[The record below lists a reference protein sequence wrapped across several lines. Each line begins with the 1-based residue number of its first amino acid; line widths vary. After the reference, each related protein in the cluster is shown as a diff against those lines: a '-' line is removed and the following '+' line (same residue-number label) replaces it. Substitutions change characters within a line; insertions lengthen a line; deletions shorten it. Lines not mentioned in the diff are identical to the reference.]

1 MLVLSITAFVIAV
14 LLMIKRSQT
23 RVAQTWLMI
32 LAGAGIAGLLGQ
44 WIDKLSGWGASLS
57 STATGQAFGG
67 AVPWAVALVVAAWV
81 FFDLGIDDRLARL
94 RKGKGAAGRG
104 IGGGVGAGRNIGAVS
119 RATPWL
125 GLLVPAALVAL
136 AGLPSQLWT
145 GAQQLAAQI
154 GG

>member
-32 LAGAGIAGLLGQ
+32 LAGAGIAGLLGR
-44 WIDKLSGWGASLS
+44 WIDRLSGWGASLS
-57 STATGQAFGG
+57 STATGKAFGS

-94 RKGKGAAGRG
+94 RRGRG
-104 IGGGVGAGRNIGAVS
+104 AGSGGRGAVGGGRGVGAVS
-119 RATPWL
+119 RVTPWL
-125 GLLVPAALVAL
+125 GLLVPAALVSLQGVPTQVWA
-136 AGLPSQLWT
+136 
-145 GAQQLAAQI
+145 GAQHLVDRI